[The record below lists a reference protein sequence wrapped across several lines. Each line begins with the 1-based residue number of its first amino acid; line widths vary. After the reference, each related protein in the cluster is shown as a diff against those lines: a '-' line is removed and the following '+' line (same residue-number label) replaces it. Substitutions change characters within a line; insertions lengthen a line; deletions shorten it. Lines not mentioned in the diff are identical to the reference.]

1 VATVYCSEC
10 EEGNPCSNQHLYVI
24 QLREEIAENLVNKSK
39 KGYLYVG
46 STSTSVEKR
55 GKQNFTLEDGT
66 YVEPSVVY
74 EDRQL
79 PAEKQQWSEDRD
91 WKYVTKSIQKI
102 RSFFQEYRPDLI
114 LYENPISYDKN
125 DSGKLER
132 LEGKLADKL
141 RNRGWRVINKISWK
155 SKKE

>member
-1 VATVYCSEC
+1 MK
-10 EEGNPCSNQHLYVI
+10 
-24 QLREEIAENLVNKSK
+24 KSK

-46 STSTSVEKR
+46 STSISVEER

-66 YVEPSVVY
+66 YVEPPVVY

-79 PAEKQQWSEDRD
+79 PAEEQQWSEDRD
-91 WKYVTKSIQKI
+91 WKYVTKSIPKI
-102 RSFFQEYRPDLI
+102 REYFKEYRTDLV
-114 LYENPISYDKN
+114 LYDNPIAYDKN
-125 DSGKLER
+125 DPGKLER

-155 SKKE
+155 SNKE